1 MHERELFNPL
11 LEPTWH
17 QTAEEYRSQQMTT
30 VTHFFE
36 KLLLLKER
44 MNIPTT
50 KKMANERH
58 QYMVEFLDK
67 FLQES
72 YHEESIYYKMLSK
85 YKSLK

>member
-1 MHERELFNPL
+1 
-11 LEPTWH
+11 
-17 QTAEEYRSQQMTT
+17 
-30 VTHFFE
+30 
-36 KLLLLKER
+36 
-44 MNIPTT
+44 MNTPTT